1 MKIEVSNGEILDKY
15 SILMIKKNR
24 ITNVDKLL
32 NVQNEIE
39 ELYPHLIALMN
50 APEIALLYDQLY
62 TVNETL
68 WVIEDDIREH
78 ERNKNFNEEFISL
91 ARAVYKTNDVRA
103 EIKKQ
108 INIITQSSLVEE
120 KSYESY

>member
-50 APEIALLYDQLY
+50 TPEIALLYDQLY

-78 ERNKNFNEEFISL
+78 ERNKNFNEDFISL

>member
-1 MKIEVSNGEILDKY
+1 
-15 SILMIKKNR
+15 
-24 ITNVDKLL
+24 
-32 NVQNEIE
+32 
-39 ELYPHLIALMN
+39 MN
-50 APEIALLYDQLY
+50 TPEIALLYDQLY

-78 ERNKNFNEEFISL
+78 ERNKNFNEDFISL

>member
-50 APEIALLYDQLY
+50 TPEIALLYDQLY

>member
-24 ITNVDKLL
+24 IMNVDKLL

-39 ELYPHLIALMN
+39 ELYPHLIAIMN
-50 APEIALLYDQLY
+50 NPEIALLYDQLY

-108 INIITQSSLVEE
+108 INIITHSSLVEE